1 MTLGGEQF
9 REFREFGEFGE
20 FGELSKPENSLNSP
34 NYLGGGRMFIVVM
47 AGGSGTR
54 FWPASRERVPKQFL
68 KITGPRTMLEDTLDR
83 VHPVVDD
90 PSRTYLVVN
99 RIHEQLTRDLTR
111 GCGCQVLAEPVGR
124 NTAACIGL
132 AAMHVSRID
141 PDGPM
146 LVLPS
151 DHYIAR
157 PVEFAAVLR
166 AAAEAARDQAIVTI
180 GATPTRPETG
190 YGYIE
195 VGEKIE
201 AATGRPFFRV
211 RRFVE
216 KPDSEKASRY
226 VASGKFLWNCG
237 IFGFT
242 ARNILAEIKSCK
254 PELFAGL
261 ERIGAA
267 IGTSDYRTVLEQVYT
282 SLESISIDYA
292 VIEKTRLPL
301 LVFPGDFGW
310 SDVGS
315 WQAVYELGAAS
326 YDNAENLVAGDA
338 AIIDSARNLVHSAGG
353 RLVALLGV
361 EGLVVIDT
369 PDALLVTRLDRSQ
382 DVRLVAEWLKR
393 NKRHDLL

>member
-1 MTLGGEQF
+1 
-9 REFREFGEFGE
+9 
-20 FGELSKPENSLNSP
+20 
-34 NYLGGGRMFIVVM
+34 MFTVIM

-54 FWPASRERVPKQFL
+54 FWPASRERLPKQFL
-68 KITGPRTMLEDTLDR
+68 KITSSRTMLEDTLER
-83 VHPVVDD
+83 MRSVVDD
-90 PSRTYLVVN
+90 PARTYIVVN
-99 RIHEQLTRDLTR
+99 RIHEQLTRDLIR
-111 GCGCQVLAEPVGR
+111 GAGYQVLAEPLGR

-132 AAMHVSRID
+132 AATHISRVD
-141 PDGPM
+141 PDAPI

-151 DHYIAR
+151 DHHIAR
-157 PVEFAAVLR
+157 PDEFAAVLR
-166 AAAEAARDQAIVTI
+166 AAAEAARDQAIITI

-195 VGEKIE
+195 MGEKIE
-201 AATGRPFFRV
+201 AGMPCFKV
-211 RRFVE
+211 SRFVE
-216 KPDSEKASRY
+216 KPDSEAAGRYLAS
-226 VASGKFLWNCG
+226 SKFLWNCG

-242 ARNILAEIKSCK
+242 AGTILAEIKSCK

-261 ERIGAA
+261 ERIDAS
-267 IGTSDYRTVLEQVYT
+267 IGTSDYRAVVEQVYL

-315 WQAVYELGAAS
+315 WQAVYELGAGS
-326 YDNAENLVAGDA
+326 YDEAQNLVAGDA
-338 AIIDSARNLVHSAGG
+338 ASIDSDGNLVQSTGG

-369 PDALLVTRLDRSQ
+369 ADALLVARMDRSQ
-382 DVRLVAEWLKR
+382 DVKLVTQLIKR
-393 NKRHDLL
+393 NKRDDLC